1 MKKLF
6 VTMLVVATSLSVMAA
21 TTSAIRIKLVG
32 SNPTYATSMLRLTED
47 DARTQGYESGYDGE
61 SMMTLSNPFSVLIYS
76 YVETH
81 PCEVVMTNNLNNTNI
96 GFTTNMVDQD
106 YKLVFSNFEGNAL
119 RLYDSVLDSLVV
131 LNGSTQDYE
140 FSVTPAQV
148 GQIQVLDRF
157 IINPVREL
165 DDELEICHKDNKLEL
180 HKNPY
185 AENIVVKDAE
195 GNIVKNVPSTNTP
208 QYIDLSDLAAGQYTV
223 ELNNGN
229 RSFIIKK

>member
-6 VTMLVVATSLSVMAA
+6 VTMLVVVASLSVTAA

-32 SNPTYATSMLRLTED
+32 SNPTYATSLLRLTED
-47 DARTQGYESGYDGE
+47 NARTAAYESGYDAE
-61 SMMTLSNPFSVLIYS
+61 SMMSLSNPYSVLIYS

-81 PCEVVMTNNLNNTNI
+81 PCEVVMTNNLNNTNV
-96 GFTTNMVDQD
+96 GFTTNLVDQN
-106 YKLVFSNFEGNAL
+106 YTLEFSNFEGNEL
-119 RLYDSVLDSLVV
+119 RLYDAVEDSTIV
-131 LNGSTQDYE
+131 LNASTPAYA
-140 FSVTPAQV
+140 FSVTAAQV
-148 GQIQVLDRF
+148 GRIQVLDRF
-157 IINPVREL
+157 IINPAREL

-195 GNIVKNVPSTNTP
+195 GNIVKDVPSTNTP

-223 ELNNGN
+223 ELNGGN
-229 RSFIIKK
+229 RKFVIKQ